1 MTTHP
6 LLSFYK
12 NIKTYQIL
20 RFGFRWLL
28 VLFEMGFLCV
38 SLASAVL
45 ELALETS
52 LTPNS
57 EIHICLPEL
66 GLKVRAFTTTTKREV
81 CGFRYREAKVFEDI
95 PFYFILLV
103 SSVFYSEY

>member
-1 MTTHP
+1 MTAHP

-45 ELALETS
+45 ELALETR

-57 EIHICLPEL
+57 EIHICLLEL
-66 GLKVRAFTTTTKREV
+66 GLQVHAFTTTAQSEV
-81 CGFRYREAKVFEDI
+81 CGFRWMQG
-95 PFYFILLV
+95 
-103 SSVFYSEY
+103 S